1 MSAPALHYDY
11 IRPAA
16 LPINR
21 FLFGFRA
28 DAELRRRFLAD
39 PKAVL
44 AEFGD
49 LSEAARAAILA
60 RDVAGL
66 VAAGAHPILA
76 ILLRVFADID
86 ERPEKFEF
94 Y

>member
-1 MSAPALHYDY
+1 MSAGALHYDY
-11 IRPAA
+11 IRPPA

-21 FLFGFRA
+21 FLFDFRA
-28 DAELRRRFLAD
+28 DAALRRRFLAD
-39 PKAVL
+39 PKGVL
-44 AEFGD
+44 AEFD
-49 LSEAARAAILA
+49 LPEAARAAILS

-86 ERPEKFEF
+86 EHPEKFEF